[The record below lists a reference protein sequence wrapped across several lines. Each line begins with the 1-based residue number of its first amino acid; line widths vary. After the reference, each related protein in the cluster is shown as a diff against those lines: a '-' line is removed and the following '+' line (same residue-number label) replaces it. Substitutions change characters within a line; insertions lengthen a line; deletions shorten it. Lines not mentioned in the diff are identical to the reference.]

1 MSAVTP
7 DHTPIDLAELRSR
20 KAEELGAML
29 RDKRRQYHDA
39 RFALRAGQM
48 QKSHLARQLRK
59 DMARV
64 ATVLTSIKRASKAGQ
79 A

>member
-1 MSAVTP
+1 MSAASL
-7 DHTPIDLAELRSR
+7 DNNPIDLADLRAR
-20 KAEELGAML
+20 KAEELSTML

-39 RFALRAGQM
+39 RFALRAGQL

-59 DMARV
+59 DVARV
-64 ATVLTSIKRASKAGQ
+64 ATVLTSMTRANKAGQ